1 MEKMQAGAVGRSR
14 FPKAAKHIRRDAAR
28 HACVKKAAT
37 HRFYGEFCLFPA
49 RRNKNGE
56 KRPFCRIFRRFP
68 NAFGVRPGKDFH
80 RNTKRNPAKTDE

>member
-14 FPKAAKHIRRDAAR
+14 FPKAAKHIRRDIAR
-28 HACVKKAAT
+28 HAWAKKAAT
-37 HRFYGEFCLFPA
+37 HRFYGEFCLSPVQW
-49 RRNKNGE
+49 NKNGE

-80 RNTKRNPAKTDE
+80 RNTKRNPEKTDE